1 MGWDGVDLDFWIPAF
16 AGMTV
21 GGARWWLN
29 RGGWAWYTGFIHPFQ
44 PVSYRKETVM
54 APRNIGPKVLSWL
67 PEEQIEESALRQI
80 KNLAQM
86 PFIFQHVA
94 VMPDCHFGLGA
105 TVGSCIPTLRAII
118 PAAVGVDIGCGMIA
132 VKTPLK
138 SGDLPEDLSD
148 IRKAIEHQ
156 IPLSAGHYNR
166 SVKKTAKERVE
177 QLESQA
183 AELGRLEFY
192 DKIDR
197 NWRKQLGSLGSG
209 NHFIEIVLDEE
220 DSVWAFLHSGSRG
233 IGNRLATYH
242 IKIARALMEK
252 WYIQLPDP
260 DLAYLVEDTPEFD
273 EYLTDLGWAQDMA
286 KLNRDEMMERILR
299 LLMHRLGE
307 FEEVDRIQCHH
318 NFTQRE
324 HHFGK
329 NILVSRKGAIE
340 AQEGQMGLIPGS
352 MGEASYVVRGKGNR
366 ASLNTAP
373 HGAGRRMSRNQ
384 ARQSFDMDDFDR
396 LMEGVEVRRSEAF
409 LDELPGAYKD
419 IDLVMEQSQDLV
431 EVVHTFRQ
439 IVNVK
444 GA

>member
-1 MGWDGVDLDFWIPAF
+1 V
-16 AGMTV
+16 
-21 GGARWWLN
+21 
-29 RGGWAWYTGFIHPFQ
+29 
-44 PVSYRKETVM
+44 KETIVP
-54 APRNIGPKVLSWL
+54 PRNIGPKVLSWL
-67 PEEQIEESALRQI
+67 PEEQIEESALQQV
-80 KNLAQM
+80 KNLAEM
-86 PFIFQHVA
+86 PFIFKHVA

-132 VKTPLK
+132 VKTPL
-138 SGDLPEDLSD
+138 SLSDLPEDRSD
-148 IRKAIEHQ
+148 LRKAIEHQ

-166 SVKKTAKERVE
+166 SVKKTAKPRIE
-177 QLESQA
+177 QLEAQA

-197 NWRKQLGSLGSG
+197 NWRRELGSLGSG
-209 NHFIEIVLDEE
+209 NHFIEIVLDE
-220 DSVWAFLHSGSRG
+220 DDCVWAFLHSGSRG
-233 IGNRLATYH
+233 VGNRLAGYH
-242 IKIARALMEK
+242 IKIAKALMEK
-252 WYIQLPDP
+252 WYINLPDS

-273 EYLTDLGWAQDMA
+273 EYLTDLLWAQDFA
-286 KLNRDEMMERILR
+286 KLNREEMIERILR
-299 LLMHRLGE
+299 ILQHRFGE
-307 FEEVDRIQCHH
+307 FDEVERIQCHH

-340 AQEGQMGLIPGS
+340 ARDGQLGLIPGS
-352 MGEASYVVRGKGNR
+352 MGTASYVVLGKGNA

-373 HGAGRRMSRNQ
+373 HGAGRRMSRTK
-384 ARQSFDMDDFDR
+384 ARQSFSMTDFDQ
-396 LMEGVEVRRSEAF
+396 LMEGIEVHRSESF

-419 IDLVMEQSQDLV
+419 IDLVMEQSRDLV